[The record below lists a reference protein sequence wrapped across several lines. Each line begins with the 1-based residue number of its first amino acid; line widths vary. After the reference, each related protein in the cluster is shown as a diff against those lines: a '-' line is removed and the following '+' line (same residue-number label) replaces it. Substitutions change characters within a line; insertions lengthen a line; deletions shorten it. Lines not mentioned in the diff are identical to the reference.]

1 MRWILLINLIKLINL
16 QKFIKG
22 MYFAVIYKIYCRE
35 NFQCKLHQMWAIP
48 IIICAHDCPIV
59 FTVTTKIRDE
69 SGEREISEYNQYVR
83 QADSNRRN
91 CDTFA
96 NY

>member
-1 MRWILLINLIKLINL
+1 MQWILLINLIKFINL
-16 QKFIKG
+16 QKFIREYISPLFIKYIAVRTFNANCIKCG
-22 MYFAVIYKIYCRE
+22 QFPLLFAYTIAQLFLPWQRKYAT
-35 NFQCKLHQMWAIP
+35 NL
-48 IIICAHDCPIV
+48 
-59 FTVTTKIRDE
+59 
-69 SGEREISEYNQYVR
+69 EREISEYNQYVR